1 MKCDCCGKDEKHEI
15 MYRTLDTRVYCWY
28 CSKGEA
34 LCCYNKPVLPTTWFR
49 VSMSERALES
59 LEERG
64 HKREFEDSKL
74 NPLTITRNRDPDK
87 AVKVPPKYKA
97 RAAVVKAK
105 AALNFGRKPKR
116 MSSKMRK

>member
-1 MKCDCCGKDEKHEI
+1 MRCDCCGKDERHEI

-28 CSKGEA
+28 CSKRTA

-49 VSMSERALES
+49 VPMGHRELES

-64 HKREFEDSKL
+64 HTRRFEESNL
-74 NPLTITRNRDPDK
+74 NPLTIKRYRGDK
-87 AVKVPPKYKA
+87 KASSPPKYKA
-97 RAAVVKAK
+97 R

-116 MSSKMRK
+116 IRRPE